1 MKIKTKQRK
10 QNMKFV
16 GKEIDLIKKILLIQ
30 VGPDGMY
37 LYNTQYGNEDDDDE
51 EEMDDDDNDEEEDD
65 DDEDNYNNHNFH
77 L

>member
-16 GKEIDLIKKILLIQ
+16 GKEIDLIRKVLLIQ

-51 EEMDDDDNDEEEDD
+51 EMDDDDNDEEEDD
-65 DDEDNYNNHNFH
+65 DEDNYNNNNNFH